1 MKFFLEI
8 YKTKTREGD
17 SKDHRENDHLI
28 PKVFEINSLNPNICV
43 DFTTLVLKKVNV
55 RQYQKNV
62 KLNS

>member
-28 PKVFEINSLNPNICV
+28 PKVFEINSLIPQ
-43 DFTTLVLKKVNV
+43 LLSM
-55 RQYQKNV
+55 
-62 KLNS
+62 LNNFSNLS